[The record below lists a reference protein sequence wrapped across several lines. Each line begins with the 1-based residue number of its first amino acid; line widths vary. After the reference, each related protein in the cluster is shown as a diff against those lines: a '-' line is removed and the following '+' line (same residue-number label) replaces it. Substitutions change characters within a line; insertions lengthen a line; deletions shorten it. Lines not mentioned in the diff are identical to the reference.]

1 VQFAETRHAV
11 VISDEFPYG
20 KSRNAAEYPGS
31 LPGVLGAGVTVLR
44 GWPVPPRR
52 FASPANESILVA
64 APGNVLSVSGPGP
77 GAYQVYNFYSA
88 AAWLTATVTL
98 IKSVHPDLSPGL
110 VARAIAVSARDHPRA
125 GYSTRTGFGL
135 INPLGALHESA
146 ALAKLP
152 LTAVAGPQ
160 VAAPGARLA
169 AWPGPGVIHAVHHSS
184 RKLAGLTGVMAA
196 GLILLCSA
204 FLLFLRWRR
213 RPPAARPGGQ
223 DAPA

>member
-1 VQFAETRHAV
+1 M
-11 VISDEFPYG
+11 
-20 KSRNAAEYPGS
+20 
-31 LPGVLGAGVTVLR
+31 
-44 GWPVPPRR
+44 
-52 FASPANESILVA
+52 
-64 APGNVLSVSGPGP
+64 
-77 GAYQVYNFYSA
+77 YNFYSA

-169 AWPGPGVIHAVHHSS
+169 AGPGPGVIHAVHHSS

-213 RPPAARPGGQ
+213 RPPATRPGGQ